1 MFLDFPSSLVVDEEM
16 QERQYD
22 EGGEEGEKQEGQG
35 AGVEQE
41 QELQKGEGGEDGEK
55 QEGQGGTRS
64 EKCAGRKN
72 ASPLESKATQ
82 GESEGSIVQQGRSE
96 GVRMRG

>member
-1 MFLDFPSSLVVDEEM
+1 MFLDCSSSLLVVDEER
-16 QERQYD
+16 QAKQYD
-22 EGGEEGEKQEGQG
+22 EGGEEGEKQDGQG
-35 AGVEQE
+35 AGVEPQE
-41 QELQKGEGGEDGEK
+41 VQNGEGGEDGEK

-82 GESEGSIVQQGRSE
+82 GDSEGSIAGE
-96 GVRMRG
+96 E